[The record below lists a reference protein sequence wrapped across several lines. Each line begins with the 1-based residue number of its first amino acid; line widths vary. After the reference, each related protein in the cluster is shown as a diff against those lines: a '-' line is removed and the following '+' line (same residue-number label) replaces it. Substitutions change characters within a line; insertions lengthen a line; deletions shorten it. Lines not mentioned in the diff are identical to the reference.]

1 MWVPAEVSEN
11 QQRAEQVALFPLG
24 HLPHIQH
31 HNPETWVVRPGEY
44 LRLCPILLTGVLRGV
59 GKPEMKEQIKAKKKK

>member
-1 MWVPAEVSEN
+1 MGEVTKSWL
-11 QQRAEQVALFPLG
+11 RAKQVALFPLG
-24 HLPHIQH
+24 PLPHIQH

-44 LRLCPILLTGVLRGV
+44 LRLCPVLLTGVLRGV